1 VRNPSHPPVAV
12 HWGEQTTDEM
22 AVAFLSVKLS
32 SLADEETFRRQV
44 GLEFIKEF
52 LSQADNLNDL
62 PPEINAATRARLALA
77 IGLFDRNHDGKLDAD
92 ERKAL
97 MDFLRA
103 RLQ

>member
-1 VRNPSHPPVAV
+1 MRKRSGVRSDSN
-12 HWGEQTTDEM
+12 
-22 AVAFLSVKLS
+22 S
-32 SLADEETFRRQV
+32 SGIPA
-44 GLEFIKEF
+44 
-52 LSQADNLNDL
+52 QADDLNDL